1 MINGENKIVF
11 VGMKPTKTLERF
23 VQKQIE
29 KWINREQSLLFL
41 PKKSFYEVTLER
53 EIDPPSADCHL
64 RIQIGT
70 KIWES
75 YDTGK
80 TLQDALLKAIQDL
93 RPPCLEAIPSKMNNN
108 HIENVA

>member
-1 MINGENKIVF
+1 MSKEASQIIFLGL
-11 VGMKPTKTLERF
+11 KPTKALESF

-41 PKKSFYEVTLER
+41 PKESSYEVTLER
-53 EIDPPSADCHL
+53 EI
-64 RIQIGT
+64 GN

-80 TLQDALLKAIQDL
+80 TVEDALLKAIQGL
-93 RPPCLEAIPSKMNNN
+93 RPPCLEAIPPTV
-108 HIENVA
+108 HVHHAENVA